1 MFLPILSPTAG
12 AILGIVL
19 IVWLVSVTTK
29 KAYKAISDEREAKK
43 TPFYDLPFIYIEKHL
58 ISPDD
63 EVLFPYLHN
72 GKYKAIARNKRLG
85 KWKRLEA
92 DDKIVLET
100 MLRDTFI
107 EWHKE
112 SEEDK

>member
-43 TPFYDLPFIYIEKHL
+43 TCK
-58 ISPDD
+58 
-63 EVLFPYLHN
+63 LFHFGVPP
-72 GKYKAIARNKRLG
+72 
-85 KWKRLEA
+85 
-92 DDKIVLET
+92 
-100 MLRDTFI
+100 
-107 EWHKE
+107 
-112 SEEDK
+112 